1 MLENG
6 QLFWGLNSVL
16 IVILGFFVRIWM
28 VRLAADI
35 AKIEAKI
42 DIKVDA
48 TLCAERMGSTKETD
62 HSARERNERE
72 HGEIFE
78 RLRKIEM
85 IKG

>member
-6 QLFWGLNSVL
+6 QLLWWLNSVL

-35 AKIEAKI
+35 AKIETKI

-48 TLCAERMGSTKETD
+48 TLCAERMGSVKETD
-62 HSARERNERE
+62 RFACERNEKE
-72 HGEIFE
+72 HGEMFDRI
-78 RLRKIEM
+78 RKVETIR
-85 IKG
+85 G

>member
-6 QLFWGLNSVL
+6 QLLWGLNSVL
-16 IVILGFFVRIWM
+16 IVALGFFVRIWM

-48 TLCAERMGSTKETD
+48 TLCAERMGSAKEGY
-62 HSARERNERE
+62 HSGYERNERE
-72 HGEIFE
+72 HGELFDRI
-78 RLRKIEM
+78 RKVETIR
-85 IKG
+85 G